1 MKSCLAFLSLIFL
14 LGCSQKQDLN
24 LSENPA
30 AQNEYFSLTE
40 FNQNLDSLKQI
51 WEKEGLEPE
60 LRRKGINPDYD
71 LGKIHFVIVDNR
83 KSYYA
88 LNSNYPFLLFDNE
101 NTVKEDSNV
110 FVSENIKTIQK
121 LQPIFTDSITRSL
134 TKYKPEIS
142 ESSTISFALQKDTV
156 GGNIMFKILNYMENN
171 GLKRY
176 TIRKTNPEEQMLIGE
191 VDRLFSLYS
200 VPIIKSKLVE
210 PRFDKSLYKNDLEYV
225 NFIEE
230 GVGRLNEINFAGKY
244 TIISKSCGLGCIS
257 VFIINRETGEV
268 LENLPKEINGEN
280 QGVLFRK
287 ESKLMILNPDSDSN
301 KMYFII
307 ENDNMREI
315 NLTNSDFS

>member
-30 AQNEYFSLTE
+30 AQKEYFSLTE

-121 LQPIFTDSITRSL
+121 LQPIFTDNITRIL

>member
-30 AQNEYFSLTE
+30 AQKEYFSLTE

-71 LGKIHFVIVDNR
+71 IGKIHFVIVDNQ
-83 KSYYA
+83 KSYYV

-121 LQPIFTDSITRSL
+121 LQPIFTDSIIPILS
-134 TKYKPEIS
+134 KNKNEIRQK
-142 ESSTISFALQKDTV
+142 EWGLPAISFAFQKDTIE
-156 GGNIMFKILNYMENN
+156 GNIMFEILNYMENN

-176 TIRKTNPEEQMLIGE
+176 TIRKTNPEEQMLIG
-191 VDRLFSLYS
+191 
-200 VPIIKSKLVE
+200 
-210 PRFDKSLYKNDLEYV
+210 N
-225 NFIEE
+225 
-230 GVGRLNEINFAGKY
+230 
-244 TIISKSCGLGCIS
+244 
-257 VFIINRETGEV
+257 
-268 LENLPKEINGEN
+268 
-280 QGVLFRK
+280 
-287 ESKLMILNPDSDSN
+287 
-301 KMYFII
+301 
-307 ENDNMREI
+307 
-315 NLTNSDFS
+315 